1 MFLLFLYFSFHFLM
15 QKTDFRTLQ
24 KEENGEED
32 NDAYTHDTPKKRR
45 TVDVIILAYK
55 CYNRKENVL

>member
-1 MFLLFLYFSFHFLM
+1 M

-24 KEENGEED
+24 REENDEED
-32 NDAYTHDTPKKRR
+32 SDAYTHDTPKKRR

-55 CYNRKENVL
+55 CYDRIENML